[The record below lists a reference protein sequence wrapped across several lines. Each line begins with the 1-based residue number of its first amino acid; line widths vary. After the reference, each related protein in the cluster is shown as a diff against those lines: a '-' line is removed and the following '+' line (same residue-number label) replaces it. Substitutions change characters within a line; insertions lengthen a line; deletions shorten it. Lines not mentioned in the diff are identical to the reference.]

1 MAIPMTTLTR
11 APNGDWFA
19 RKGIPKDVRAAYK
32 AAFGV
37 SQEERFRRPAAMSQ
51 GRAKQELRDW
61 DATISSRIEALR
73 AKKNGE
79 GQSLT
84 HRQSIALVGEW
95 YAWFIHKHQ
104 EDPGPALGWDL
115 MRDQLEGVY
124 SKFGVSDQDLEDPN
138 WEPPPAVKKRLH
150 QTLLSLAE
158 VPSFLAA
165 KDVALTDDAT
175 SLFLDALLGDFFT
188 ALATLRRR
196 SEGDYRPDERPKRF
210 PEFEVKKAAGLT
222 AWGLFEAWVKE
233 KKPRPQ
239 TVDRWRAVFL
249 NLQALFSDKD
259 ANEITE
265 DEARQWAKGSITE
278 ERSAQT
284 VQEVW
289 LNAAKTVFRWGKETK
304 TLDHNPFAEV
314 KVTVPNKIRHRETK
328 AFTSQEIQTILAATL
343 QEPPPRLSAHYRA
356 TRRWVPWICAYSGAR
371 AGEITQLRG
380 IDVVERD
387 GVWAIRLTPEAGT
400 IKTGE
405 ARTVPIHS
413 HLIEQGFLEFVKAA
427 GSGPLFYQPSARRKS
442 GADDPTK
449 PGQSQAVKTRNH
461 LAEWVR
467 EIGVD
472 DPELRPNH
480 AWRHT
485 FKQIA
490 DRCGISERV
499 SDAITGHAP
508 VNVARAYGQPTLIDI
523 ADALKRFPKYFVQP
537 VAKLAV
543 GSEGL

>member
-1 MAIPMTTLTR
+1 MAIPMTTLKR

-19 RKGIPKDVRAAYK
+19 RKGIPKDIRDSYK

-37 SQEERFRRPAAMSQ
+37 SQEERFRRPGSTTV

-61 DATISSRIEALR
+61 DATITSRIEALR
-73 AKKNGE
+73 AKANGV

-84 HRQSIALVGEW
+84 FRQAIALVGEW
-95 YAWFIHKHQ
+95 YGWFTKKYE
-104 EDPGPALGWDL
+104 EDPLPAEHWDQVRDEVTEDIYTRFDISEDEINDADWEPSAVVKRR
-115 MRDQLEGVY
+115 MRD
-124 SKFGVSDQDLEDPN
+124 
-138 WEPPPAVKKRLH
+138 
-150 QTLLSLAE
+150 TLSAKAEAPQFLTWKGITLSEEA
-158 VPSFLAA
+158 SNQ
-165 KDVALTDDAT
+165 
-175 SLFLDALLGDFFT
+175 FLDALHGDFLT
-188 ALATLRRR
+188 AIGTLRRR
-196 SEGDYRPDERPKRF
+196 STGDYTPDKTPSKFPRF
-210 PEFEVKKAAGLT
+210 EHQKASGLT
-222 AWGLFEAWVKE
+222 VWALFEAWVKE

-249 NLQALFSDKD
+249 NLQGNFSDKD
-259 ANEITE
+259 ANSITE

-278 ERSAQT
+278 DRSART

-304 TLDHNPFAEV
+304 SLTHSPFESV
-314 KVTVPNKIRHRETK
+314 KVTVPNKVRHRETK
-328 AFTSQEIQTILAATL
+328 AFTSEEIETILQATL

-356 TRRWVPWICAYSGAR
+356 TRRWVPWICAYTGAR

-380 IDVVERD
+380 SDIIERD

-413 HLIEQGFLEFVKAA
+413 HLIEQGFLEFVKAT
-427 GSGPLFYQPSARRKS
+427 GSGPLFYQPTARRKS
-442 GADDPTK
+442 NANDPTK

-467 EIGVD
+467 EIGAD

-490 DRCGISERV
+490 DRSGISERV

-508 VNVARAYGQPTLIDI
+508 LNVARSYGQPTLVDM
-523 ADALKRFPKYFVQP
+523 AEALRRYPRYLV
-537 VAKLAV
+537 
-543 GSEGL
+543 

>member
-1 MAIPMTTLTR
+1 MAIPMTTLKR

-37 SQEERFRRPAAMSQ
+37 SQEERFRRPGSMSM

-61 DATISSRIEALR
+61 DATITSRIESLR
-73 AKKNGE
+73 VKANGE

-84 HRQSIALVGEW
+84 FRQAVALVGEW
-95 YAWFIHKHQ
+95 YGWFIRKYE
-104 EDPGPALGWDL
+104 EDPLPAEHWDRL
-115 MRDQLEGVY
+115 RDEITEDIYTRFALTEEEVY
-124 SKFGVSDQDLEDPN
+124 DPD
-138 WEPPPAVKKRLH
+138 WEPTPVVKRRMRE
-150 QTLLSLAE
+150 TLSSLAE
-158 VPSFLAA
+158 VPRFLTF
-165 KDVALTDDAT
+165 KGITLTDEA
-175 SLFLDALLGDFFT
+175 SAQFLDALHGDFVT
-188 ALATLRRR
+188 AIGTLRRR
-196 SEGDYRPDERPKRF
+196 SIGDYSPDKTPMKFPQFERR
-210 PEFEVKKAAGLT
+210 KASGLT
-222 AWGLFEAWVKE
+222 VWTLFEAWVKE

-249 NLQALFSDKD
+249 NLQGNFSDKD
-259 ANEITE
+259 ANSITE

-278 ERSAQT
+278 DRSAQT

-304 TLDHNPFAEV
+304 LLEQSPFANV
-314 KVTVPNKIRHRETK
+314 KVTVPNKVRHRETK
-328 AFTSQEIQTILAATL
+328 AFTSQEIETILKATL
-343 QEPPPRLSAHYRA
+343 QEPPPRLSPPYRA
-356 TRRWVPWICAYSGAR
+356 TRRWVPWICAYTGAR

-380 IDVVERD
+380 SDVIERD
-387 GVWAIRLTPEAGT
+387 GIWAIRLTPEAGT

-405 ARTVPIHS
+405 ARTVPLHS
-413 HLIEQGFLEFVKAA
+413 HLIEQGFLDFVKAA
-427 GSGPLFYQPSARRKS
+427 GTGPLFYQPSARRKS
-442 GADDPTK
+442 APSDPTK

-490 DRCGISERV
+490 DRSGISERV

-508 VNVARAYGQPTLIDI
+508 LNVARSYGQPTLVDM
-523 ADALKRFPKYFVQP
+523 AEALKRFPRYTV
-537 VAKLAV
+537 
-543 GSEGL
+543 